1 MSDQTKPRPTSWL
14 DRIRTIL
21 WPARKRELAALDSAE
36 IERMARDLRLPV
48 EELVAL
54 ASRPSDS
61 AKLLYRRLK
70 LLGIDQQ
77 GVEVAVL
84 RDLERCCSCC
94 DSKKECE
101 QDLKAE
107 AASNVTPS
115 YCPNQQTLGALTSMK
130 CH

>member
-1 MSDQTKPRPTSWL
+1 MSDQTKPHPASWL
-14 DRIRTIL
+14 ERIRTIL

-36 IERMARDLRLPV
+36 IEKMARDLRLPV

-77 GVEVAVL
+77 GVDVAVM

-94 DSKKECE
+94 DSKEKCE
-101 QDLKAE
+101 HDLETETDSK
-107 AASNVTPS
+107 VTPA
-115 YCPNQQTLGALTSMK
+115 YCPNQQTLGALSSIK

>member
-1 MSDQTKPRPTSWL
+1 MSEQTKLYPASWL
-14 DRIRTIL
+14 DRIWAML
-21 WPARKRELAALDSAE
+21 WPARRDELAALDSAD

-48 EELVAL
+48 EELMAL

-61 AKLLYRRLK
+61 AKLLHRRLK

-77 GVEVAVL
+77 NVEVAVL

-94 DSKKECE
+94 DSKEKCE
-101 QDLKAE
+101 HDLKADT
-107 AASNVTPS
+107 ASNVTPS
-115 YCPNQQTLGALTSMK
+115 YCPNQQTLGALASMK